1 MALIDYQDAPADL
14 GKKAAAQQ
22 QQVGR
27 QAAGG
32 LFSGTAAQSAFQ
44 KKSAYNQQSINAAI
58 DAWGMDLVTQWD
70 KQGEQM
76 VNAVKDDMK
85 QMREA
90 ARQARVQNDMAR
102 YKIAM
107 QREMF
112 DKEML
117 ANANALSNAKI
128 GDIFTGIIAG
138 LGQLGAGFFTSD
150 FWNNY
155 KAGLQPTFKTA
166 EEYMSPTGGFF
177 R

>member
-1 MALIDYQDAPADL
+1 MALINYQDVPDL
-14 GKKAAAQQ
+14 AKQAATQQ
-22 QQVGR
+22 QQVGQ
-27 QAAGG
+27 QASGS
-32 LFSGTAAQSAFQ
+32 LFSGAAQSAF
-44 KKSAYNQQSINAAI
+44 KKRSAYNQQSINAAI
-58 DAWGMDLVTQWD
+58 DAWGMDVVTQWD

-117 ANANALSNAKI
+117 ANANALSNARI
-128 GDIFTGIIAG
+128 GDIFTTIIAG

-150 FWNNY
+150 TWYQLKQNIRTPQVQ
-155 KAGLQPTFKTA
+155 GLQFDFGTA
-166 EEYMSPTGGFF
+166 
-177 R
+177 

>member
-1 MALIDYQDAPADL
+1 MAIIDYQDVPDL
-14 GKKAAAQQ
+14 TKQAATQQ
-22 QQVGR
+22 QQVGQ
-27 QAAGG
+27 QAAGS
-32 LFSGTAAQSAFQ
+32 LFSGSAAQSAFQ
-44 KKSAYNQQSINAAI
+44 KRSAYNQQSINAAI

-128 GDIFTGIIAG
+128 GDIFTAIVAG
-138 LGQLGAGFFTSD
+138 LGQLGAGFFTSNAWYRIKQD
-150 FWNNY
+150 IRTPQRTDSLFGSDIL
-155 KAGLQPTFKTA
+155 A
-166 EEYMSPTGGFF
+166 
-177 R
+177 